1 MQEEINLFLEDAEDS
16 MKKAIAHTENE
27 FTKIRAG
34 KASPVMLKGV
44 MVEYYGAMTP
54 LDQVA
59 NVSAPDAR
67 TIAVKPWEKSV
78 LNDIERAIINGDTG
92 FNPMND
98 GETIRINV
106 PALTEDR
113 RRDLVKQAKAESE
126 NGKVGIRATRQST
139 NNELKKLQ
147 KEGAP
152 EDAVKAAEE
161 EVQNLTDKYSKLIDD
176 ILKKKEDEIMTI

>member
-34 KASPVMLKGV
+34 KASPIMLKGV

-67 TIAVKPWEKSV
+67 TIAVKPWEKCHLSP
-78 LNDIERAIINGDTG
+78 LEIIQ
-92 FNPMND
+92 M
-98 GETIRINV
+98 INV
-106 PALTEDR
+106 F
-113 RRDLVKQAKAESE
+113 
-126 NGKVGIRATRQST
+126 T
-139 NNELKKLQ
+139 NF
-147 KEGAP
+147 
-152 EDAVKAAEE
+152 
-161 EVQNLTDKYSKLIDD
+161 
-176 ILKKKEDEIMTI
+176 